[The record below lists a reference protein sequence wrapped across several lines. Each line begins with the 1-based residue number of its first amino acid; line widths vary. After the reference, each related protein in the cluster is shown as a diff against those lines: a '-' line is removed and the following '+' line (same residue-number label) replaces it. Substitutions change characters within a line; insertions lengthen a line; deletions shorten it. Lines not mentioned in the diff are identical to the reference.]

1 MVRGMV
7 LCTAR
12 SVFRHPKP
20 RSFVTLPSLEPVS
33 LDEARIL
40 PYKSTSLYSLIAD
53 VDSYSEFLPYCQD
66 SKVTRWS
73 LPDTN
78 GRRWPAEAKLRV
90 GWGSFEETFTSKLF
104 CVPDTVVEAI
114 GNVEELPSGHNF
126 EQYSPSFGLPS
137 TPNNLFKILSTRWT
151 VKPFL
156 YTPPLRPLQTNM
168 VTHLTGDQT
177 EVHLMIKFQFSNPL
191 YAALSKAVAPKVA
204 SIMIEAF
211 QRRARE
217 LLDDA

>member
-1 MVRGMV
+1 MV

-12 SVFRHPKP
+12 SVFRHPKS

-40 PYKSTSLYSLIAD
+40 PYNSTSLYSLIAD

-73 LPDTN
+73 LPDKN
-78 GRRWPAEAKLRV
+78 GRKWPAEAKLRV

-104 CVPDTVVEAI
+104 CVPDTIVEAI
-114 GNVEELPSGHNF
+114 GNVEALPPRHNF
-126 EQYSPSFGLPS
+126 EQNSPSFGLPS

-151 VKPFL
+151 IKPFR
-156 YTPPLRPLQTNM
+156 YTPPPRPLQTNM
-168 VTHLTGDQT
+168 VTHPTGDQT

-191 YAALSKAVAPKVA
+191 YAALSKAVAPEVA

-217 LLDDA
+217 LLDNT